1 MEEVA
6 YERRLKSTPGG
17 RRGLCQGPGAGP
29 SPAWWRS
36 RKEARAAGAEGGAE
50 AGGVAGQVVAS
61 RRTCT
66 FPSRGVGALEGWL
79 CVGTA
84 GTRPDLGFTVI
95 FLRFV
100 APWQLCRV
108 GGAHPALLPPLR
120 GAGQRSE
127 VEGPPPFVP
136 QLFGTHS
143 DSSKE
148 MIWGSSGTVPKP
160 SLLPA
165 QHPELPA
172 GEGATARGGRGGHC
186 PARLHPTRDGPRCTR
201 ILSRALP
208 GSVATSTGCR
218 LQEAALGRPEPP
230 RPGSPS
236 CRCSVL
242 VHLSALSQGS
252 LFQRVAR
259 PLPAQDR
266 LCFPLPG
273 QG

>member
-1 MEEVA
+1 MQLGQRE
-6 YERRLKSTPGG
+6 ERRPGG
-17 RRGLCQGPGAGP
+17 WPG
-29 SPAWWRS
+29 RS
-36 RKEARAAGAEGGAE
+36 W
-50 AGGVAGQVVAS
+50 AS
-61 RRTCT
+61 GRTCT
-66 FPSRGVGALEGWL
+66 FPSRGVGALEGWP

-95 FLRFV
+95 FLCFA
-100 APWQLCRV
+100 APWQLCRA

-120 GAGQRSE
+120 GAGRRSE

-186 PARLHPTRDGPRCTR
+186 PARLHPTHDGLRCTR

-208 GSVATSTGCR
+208 GSVAKSTGCR

-252 LFQRVAR
+252 PFQRVAR